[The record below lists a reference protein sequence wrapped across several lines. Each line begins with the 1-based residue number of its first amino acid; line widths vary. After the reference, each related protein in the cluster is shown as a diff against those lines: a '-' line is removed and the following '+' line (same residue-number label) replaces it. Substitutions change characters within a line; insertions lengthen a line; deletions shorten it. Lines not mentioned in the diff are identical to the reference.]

1 MKIGKVG
8 WILFGLVILGFI
20 FVATFSTIL
29 PSIADYFQCV
39 LQAFANPNSGKS
51 FSACA
56 AEIEINFGASK

>member
-29 PSIADYFQCV
+29 PSIATYFQCV
-39 LQAFANPNSGKS
+39 LRAFADPDSGTN
-51 FSACA
+51 FQTCA
-56 AEIEINFGASK
+56 QGITVKFGTGK